1 MIGTCVIL
9 IWWQEYE
16 GEKID
21 GKPPKNVIKM
31 IWAVP

>member
-21 GKPPKNVIKM
+21 GKPPKNVVKT
-31 IWAVP
+31 